1 MKTNFK
7 KDLKTII
14 KQILLEIGLQG
25 MIQLSAFDKNI
36 QANMLA
42 AIEPYKTTDP
52 EKYKKLKGGKISDN
66 IKGYFTGIKDNDEKF
81 KNHKNKAHFLIFFY
95 NIANLYSL
103 NAFDETELEGFSNED
118 KAMTEDIITR
128 FKITDIENDEK
139 LKVFT
144 RDRSKKA
151 NCLDKRTEEEIRQ
164 DSSVKEIYFQF

>member
-52 EKYKKLKGGKISDN
+52 EKYKKLKGLIDKDVVGELLKKVDDANKPTATLPPAARSDAQRAEMRKWN
-66 IKGYFTGIKDNDEKF
+66 
-81 KNHKNKAHFLIFFY
+81 
-95 NIANLYSL
+95 
-103 NAFDETELEGFSNED
+103 
-118 KAMTEDIITR
+118 R
-128 FKITDIENDEK
+128 
-139 LKVFT
+139 
-144 RDRSKKA
+144 
-151 NCLDKRTEEEIRQ
+151 
-164 DSSVKEIYFQF
+164 

>member
-52 EKYKKLKGGKISDN
+52 EKYKKLKGLIDKDVVEELLKKSMTPISQPQHCHPLQEAMLNERKCENGIDN
-66 IKGYFTGIKDNDEKF
+66 FT
-81 KNHKNKAHFLIFFY
+81 L
-95 NIANLYSL
+95 LYL
-103 NAFDETELEGFSNED
+103 NAVGIFGIS
-118 KAMTEDIITR
+118 IT
-128 FKITDIENDEK
+128 F
-139 LKVFT
+139 
-144 RDRSKKA
+144 
-151 NCLDKRTEEEIRQ
+151 
-164 DSSVKEIYFQF
+164 

>member
-52 EKYKKLKGGKISDN
+52 EKYKKLKGLIDKDVVEELLKKVDDVNKPTATLPPAARSDAQRAEMRKWN
-66 IKGYFTGIKDNDEKF
+66 
-81 KNHKNKAHFLIFFY
+81 
-95 NIANLYSL
+95 
-103 NAFDETELEGFSNED
+103 
-118 KAMTEDIITR
+118 R
-128 FKITDIENDEK
+128 
-139 LKVFT
+139 
-144 RDRSKKA
+144 
-151 NCLDKRTEEEIRQ
+151 
-164 DSSVKEIYFQF
+164 